1 MVRLWSLSP
10 RPPALFG
17 LSVNRMLGTESAIG
31 LAADDVWDTLAGLLD
46 RFGRAAEDYAARFD
60 VGISP
65 NEVRKRI
72 GPILGDLR
80 RVQHA
85 GWDALPGG
93 NTLRECLE
101 RLRELAPNTYRK
113 TVARIAGVSVIH
125 AHFRS
130 RMTEADIR
138 RSIVA
143 SSLYEMTQDL
153 LDDLLDGGGWTFAE
167 AVRLYDR
174 CLRPLTDPTVAME
187 GLEADLADLMGPEQD
202 GLERILAEATQEL
215 RGLLDS
221 GDERV
226 RRLLAKGHEA
236 LTRAQA
242 ATIYFRRETLDID
255 AMRDIAIY
263 ASWPSN
269 IALFD
274 AGFASSPVSNR
285 ELTAHARAWL
295 AFDEAISFLEHFA
308 GAEADVREG
317 VVNVACL
324 LANLPLAI
332 LGEGSFRG
340 FAPRE
345 LRSIFEKA
353 TECLVHAIHEG
364 TAGGGAPDDYG
375 FLALMIPT
383 IIFAF
388 SRTSSEQAD
397 MFFRTLAPAVRS
409 AVEDA
414 RETSEVT
421 SPG

>member
-1 MVRLWSLSP
+1 
-10 RPPALFG
+10 
-17 LSVNRMLGTESAIG
+17 MLGTESGIG
-31 LAADDVWDTLAGLLD
+31 LATEDVWDTLVGLLD
-46 RFGRAAEDYAARFD
+46 GFGRAAEGYAARFD
-60 VGISP
+60 LGVSP
-65 NEVRKRI
+65 TRVRDRI
-72 GPILGDLR
+72 EPILDDAR
-80 RVQHA
+80 RIQHA

-101 RLRELAPNTYRK
+101 RLRELAPNTHRK
-113 TVARIAGVSVIH
+113 TIARIAGVSVIH
-125 AHFRS
+125 AHVRS

-138 RSIVA
+138 RSVVA

-153 LDDLLDGGGWTFAE
+153 LDDLLDGGGWTFPE
-167 AVRLYDR
+167 AVRLYDH
-174 CLRPLTDPTVAME
+174 CLRPLTDPSVATE
-187 GLEADLADLMGPEQD
+187 GLEADVADRMGPEQD

-226 RRLLAKGHEA
+226 RRLVAKGHEA

-242 ATIYFRRETLDID
+242 ATIYFRRETLDLA
-255 AMRDIAIY
+255 AMRDIATDLPYPDPSLPWLDRLATY

-274 AGFASSPVSNR
+274 AGFSSSPVSNR

-295 AFDEAISFLEHFA
+295 AFDEAVSFLEHFA

-317 VVNVACL
+317 VVNVACVYT
-324 LANLPLAI
+324 NLSPAI
-332 LGEGSFRG
+332 LGEGSFGG

-345 LRSIFEKA
+345 LRSVFEKA

-364 TAGGGAPDDYG
+364 TAGGGAPDDYA

-383 IIFAF
+383 IIFARC
-388 SRTSSEQAD
+388 RTPPEQAD
-397 MFFRTLAPAVRS
+397 LFFRTLAPAVRS